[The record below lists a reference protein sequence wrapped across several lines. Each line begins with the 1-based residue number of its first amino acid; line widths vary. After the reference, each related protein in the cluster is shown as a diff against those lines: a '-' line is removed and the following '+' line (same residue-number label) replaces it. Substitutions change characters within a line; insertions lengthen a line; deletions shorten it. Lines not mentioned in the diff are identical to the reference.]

1 MAKSNNTLLYTALG
15 AAALLLAKK
24 KSSGVA
30 GIGELTPKHDM
41 VYVLVKNRKYHDG
54 WRYKIINVYQT
65 MAKAKEAMRDL
76 IEFDYMLVDPRKQ
89 DNFSVSSIITSRRN
103 LDSFDQ
109 DSFVVAYAE
118 VEDRSTGNLEAQ
130 YKIERH
136 YLIG

>member
-1 MAKSNNTLLYTALG
+1 
-15 AAALLLAKK
+15 
-24 KSSGVA
+24 
-30 GIGELTPKHDM
+30 
-41 VYVLVKNRKYHDG
+41 
-54 WRYKIINVYQT
+54 